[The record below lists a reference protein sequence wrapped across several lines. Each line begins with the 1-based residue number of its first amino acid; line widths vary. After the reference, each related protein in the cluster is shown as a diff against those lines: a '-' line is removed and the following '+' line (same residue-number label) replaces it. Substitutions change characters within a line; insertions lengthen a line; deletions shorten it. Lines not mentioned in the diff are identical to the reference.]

1 LYLPLGITIDTFVE
15 LRKKLEKRLQ
25 DTTEKCFICGIEK
38 NTFNRTLDRDAFRV
52 HIKRD
57 QHLWNYVYFIIFLW
71 EQDKDD
77 DDGFE
82 SYARGCVAESDLMWF
97 PMNKAIR
104 LAEHQEKGDVHSLK
118 YRFRDDLAKADNM
131 ITTRMGHFKNQLVS
145 TIARVEKALEFEA
158 EVETRKR
165 SSSHG
170 TRGSRRTSQQGSGG
184 LGDTAPSQLSKQA
197 SLNAAAFGLQTDYM
211 ENDSNNNKGQS
222 ALNLD
227 DNSTI
232 ASVASQR
239 VITFESAAT
248 STTYTN
254 ALEADNAVQLH
265 LRLVAVKGLHIT
277 REQAKAIVVRVIS
290 PYETQSVSPSI
301 TFNDAPA
308 VTRRFRKEVM
318 NVTAKFSSKNF
329 RTIANQ
335 LREQTFMSIPSP
347 LVGPGGHEAHP
358 TTLHF
363 DAHMNPPVLCHEGLL
378 PSFDL
383 SLLTVKVQILVPSVD
398 REGGVMAMLGGIN
411 IPIVELLKSANSGGA
426 LEVRFKQRYHNV
438 EEKHVRASLVTRQ
451 SMSSMHFDEEE
462 LDPDEHLHHNL
473 YPEYDE
479 CTLTILAVASH
490 KLLVEWQHLSESWI
504 H

>member
-1 LYLPLGITIDTFVE
+1 
-15 LRKKLEKRLQ
+15 
-25 DTTEKCFICGIEK
+25 
-38 NTFNRTLDRDAFRV
+38 
-52 HIKRD
+52 
-57 QHLWNYVYFIIFLW
+57 
-71 EQDKDD
+71 
-77 DDGFE
+77 
-82 SYARGCVAESDLMWF
+82 
-97 PMNKAIR
+97 
-104 LAEHQEKGDVHSLK
+104 
-118 YRFRDDLAKADNM
+118 
-131 ITTRMGHFKNQLVS
+131 
-145 TIARVEKALEFEA
+145 
-158 EVETRKR
+158 VETRKR